1 MAMYLIAFL
10 VAVSLLGAIAVLFVG
25 ALFGGVFF
33 GGLSKERT
41 AEKNVPVA
49 PPKVAEVPGLIG
61 WPPDLALSDELLL
74 RQIEHHLR
82 REALIAEQ
90 FIQNPSPETLRA
102 GNQALRVH

>member
-1 MAMYLIAFL
+1 VTIEAARIF
-10 VAVSLLGAIAVLFVG
+10 S
-25 ALFGGVFF
+25 
-33 GGLSKERT
+33 GLSNVRT
-41 AEKNVPVA
+41 VEKHVPVA
-49 PPKVAEVPGLIG
+49 PPKVANVPDLIG

-102 GNQALRVH
+102 GNPTLRVH

>member
-1 MAMYLIAFL
+1 MAIYLIAFF

-25 ALFGGVFF
+25 ALYGDALFS
-33 GGLSKERT
+33 GLPKDRT

-49 PPKVAEVPGLIG
+49 PPKVTEVPGLIG
-61 WPPDLALSDELLL
+61 WAPNLALSDELLL

-82 REALIAEQ
+82 REVLIAEQ

-102 GNQALRVH
+102 ENQTLRVH